1 MGETITFRY
10 DGLKECSQVKINFC
24 KDEKEYYVVD
34 STYSKEFSTYF
45 ESSGVYQIYV
55 SGEYNGKWYNSDP
68 LIVKVFNPQIFDDKN
83 VVAVGENISLRYEG
97 LQECTQVYFHFLKN
111 NTEYYKVDSTKSKTF
126 STYFEDAGTY
136 QIYAS
141 GEISGEWIKTKII
154 TVTVLAPGIYDNKN
168 VATVNE
174 NVIFQYSGLSECSQ
188 VMFIFEKDGY
198 VYKKVDST
206 LFSKYS
212 ISFELPGTYQV
223 YASGLLDG
231 RWFNTKK

>member
-10 DGLKECSQVKINFC
+10 DGLKECSQVKIHFC